1 MAKLGALRIRDV
13 MNAEVATIGRNDSLA
28 LADQIM
34 QLGRIRHLPVVDDEG
49 RLAGILSRRD
59 IFRGAL
65 ASALGYGAHAQRRM
79 LEMLRVKEVMTAE
92 NLLTIGPDAL
102 IVEAA
107 QLMLKHKIGCLL
119 VLEND
124 ALVGI
129 VTEASFVELIARSAS

>member
-1 MAKLGALRIRDV
+1 MTKLAALRVRDL
-13 MNAEVATIGRNDSLA
+13 MNSEVATIDRNDTLA

-34 QLGRIRHLPVVDDEG
+34 QLGRIRHLPVVDDDG
-49 RLAGILSRRD
+49 RVAGILSRRD

-65 ASALGYGAHAQRRM
+65 ASALGYGDHAQRRM

-92 NLLTIGPDAL
+92 NLLTIGPDAP

-107 QLMLKHKIGCLL
+107 ERMLKHKIGCLL
-119 VLEND
+119 VMEND
-124 ALVGI
+124 VLAGI

>member
-1 MAKLGALRIRDV
+1 VTKLAALRVRDL
-13 MNAEVATIGRNDSLA
+13 MNSEVATIDRNDTLA

-34 QLGRIRHLPVVDDEG
+34 QLGRIRHLPVVDDDG
-49 RLAGILSRRD
+49 RVAGILSRRD

-65 ASALGYGAHAQRRM
+65 ASALGYGDHAQRRM

-92 NLLTIGPDAL
+92 NLLTIGPDAP

-107 QLMLKHKIGCLL
+107 ERMLKHKIGCLL
-119 VLEND
+119 VMEND
-124 ALVGI
+124 VLAGI

>member
-1 MAKLGALRIRDV
+1 VAKLGALRVRDL
-13 MNAEVATIGRNDSLA
+13 MNAHVATIGRNDTLA

-34 QLGRIRHLPVVDDEG
+34 QLGRIRHLPVLDEDG

-59 IFRGAL
+59 VFRGAL

-92 NLLTIGPDAL
+92 NLQSIGPDAP
-102 IVEAA
+102 IAEAA
-107 QLMLKHKIGCLL
+107 QRMLKHKIGCLL

-124 ALVGI
+124 TLVGI
-129 VTEASFVELIARSAS
+129 VTEASFVELVARSTS